1 MSSKMAPTNK
11 LTFSKRVPGK
21 RSIMRAITVGTLR
34 WLISLAIHVFPRL
47 NKYIHTIKRNVIIQN
62 YGNGGLRMLDITSFN
77 KALKSVWIR
86 KYLDEDNKGKW
97 KLFFD
102 AELEKLGGT
111 TVFRG
116 NLDLNDTKKLAKNLS
131 PFLKGI
137 FEIWSELNYQ
147 GIIESVESFLT
158 QSLWHNSLIRI
169 MDKPVF
175 L

>member
-1 MSSKMAPTNK
+1 
-11 LTFSKRVPGK
+11 
-21 RSIMRAITVGTLR
+21 
-34 WLISLAIHVFPRL
+34 
-47 NKYIHTIKRNVIIQN
+47 
-62 YGNGGLRMLDITSFN
+62 MLDITSFN

-137 FEIWSELNYQ
+137 FEI
-147 GIIESVESFLT
+147 
-158 QSLWHNSLIRI
+158 
-169 MDKPVF
+169 
-175 L
+175 